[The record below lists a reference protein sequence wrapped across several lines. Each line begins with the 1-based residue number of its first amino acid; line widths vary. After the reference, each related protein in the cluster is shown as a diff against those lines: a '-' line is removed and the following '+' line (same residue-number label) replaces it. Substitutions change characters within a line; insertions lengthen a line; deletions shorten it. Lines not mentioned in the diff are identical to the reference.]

1 MLCGIIRPQ
10 STVKMFTKAIYAS
23 TLLSALAVAAP
34 APQVPGYTDGDFP
47 DVSVTEVTGAP
58 ATTFGPDSQ
67 INAIVT
73 TPGSAPPRRSSDV
86 TGATSH
92 GPYSGTPTTTGA
104 VKAPTTIGTA
114 IAPLPPN
121 PTATYY
127 NANGQL
133 QNPAPIPYQPNGES

>member
-1 MLCGIIRPQ
+1 
-10 STVKMFTKAIYAS
+10 MFTKAIYAS

-34 APQVPGYTDGDFP
+34 APQVPGYSDADFP
-47 DVSVTEVTGAP
+47 ITVSQPTGSL
-58 ATTFGPDSQ
+58 ATSFGPDSQ
-67 INAIVT
+67 INAIPT

-92 GPYSGTPTTTGA
+92 GPFSGTATTTGA
-104 VKAPTTIGTA
+104 EKAPTTLGSV

-127 NANGQL
+127 NANGKL
-133 QNPAPIPYQPNGES
+133 QNPAPIPYTPAG

>member
-1 MLCGIIRPQ
+1 ML
-10 STVKMFTKAIYAS
+10 SKTIYAS

-34 APQVPGYTDGDFP
+34 APQVPGYTDADFP
-47 DVSVTEVTGAP
+47 DVSVTQPTGP
-58 ATTFGPDSQ
+58 VATSFGPDSQ
-67 INAIVT
+67 INAILT

-92 GPYSGTPTTTGA
+92 GPYSGTATTTGA
-104 VKAPTTIGTA
+104 EQAPTTLGTA

-127 NANGQL
+127 NPNGKL
-133 QNPAPIPYQPNGES
+133 QNPAPIPYQPNGEFPPCRSNL